1 MKFTLKF
8 ATAVA
13 LAVVAAGTALANA
26 QGSDTS
32 VSRPKTTFLF
42 GPTGVKTDIGELM
55 ASPAYGDLG
64 KSQSFG
70 YSFGSLISW
79 NFPFNGAAR
88 ARVHENEAIAGRSL
102 AQFDAAVLGAL
113 KETEQALARAGGATE
128 HENRLTLALAASA
141 DAARLSQLRF
151 DYGSDNFLQLLDA
164 QRSDAAARAALA
176 QAQADRANAQIS
188 VFKALG
194 GGWEA
199 APVANPAQSSQ

>member
-64 KSQSFG
+64 KSQHGTFIKMPAKFVSPLHTHTEDYFG
-70 YSFGSLISW
+70 IVIEGVGVNTQPGKEDVKLSVGSYW
-79 NFPFNGAAR
+79 FQKGK
-88 ARVHENEAIAGRSL
+88 ENHVTKCVSEADCLFFIYQPG
-102 AQFDAAVLGAL
+102 
-113 KETEQALARAGGATE
+113 K
-128 HENRLTLALAASA
+128 
-141 DAARLSQLRF
+141 F
-151 DYGSDNFLQLLDA
+151 DY
-164 QRSDAAARAALA
+164 
-176 QAQADRANAQIS
+176 
-188 VFKALG
+188 V
-194 GGWEA
+194 
-199 APVANPAQSSQ
+199 PAK